1 MSQRLNPTSPGQ
13 PHRGKV
19 LAAIQPHCDD
29 VPLYA
34 GGTVLK
40 LIKEGYRGILIR
52 TSNDEM
58 AGAGKTM
65 GEVVL
70 NNERDTFEVARR
82 MGLGKVFDLNY
93 RNHRMD
99 GISHIEMRA
108 RLVFIF
114 RLMKVDTI
122 LCFPS
127 LGTLR
132 GEP

>member
-1 MSQRLNPTSPGQ
+1 MERRQFIGHGLATGVAGSTAWAAPQAPVKKTSTGGEPHIERNQPGQ

-29 VPLYA
+29 VPIYA

-40 LIKEGYRGILIR
+40 LIKECYTGILIR

-70 NNERDTFEVARR
+70 NNERDTFEVAPANGPRQ
-82 MGLGKVFDLNY
+82 GLRSQL
-93 RNHRMD
+93 
-99 GISHIEMRA
+99 
-108 RLVFIF
+108 
-114 RLMKVDTI
+114 
-122 LCFPS
+122 P
-127 LGTLR
+127 
-132 GEP
+132 